1 MKSNY
6 NRFLLTLATAA
17 ALSLSLGFT
26 VSAADAISIFVDG
39 SFLETDVPP
48 MIIND
53 RTMVP
58 LRAIG
63 EAFGCSF
70 EWDGSAK
77 LVTIYL
83 PPDNTPL
90 YMEINNPRVRQSSN
104 TQLIALDAP
113 PVIVD
118 GRTLVPLRFIA
129 ETIGLEVEWD
139 AGARTVNCYS
149 GRGDLIEPWI
159 TFITQE
165 YEGDNIAEI
174 PCIEYP
180 WERDAEIDAI
190 NRSLNQGIQRVYED
204 FKASSEEPYWM
215 EIRSYPFTSS
225 DYLQVVVTSIEYPNY
240 GTDGDLFSINYDKN
254 QGKWLTVDDALKME
268 KINSGTLMHN
278 VGELFEPE
286 VPTQSLG
293 EVKIAGFLL
302 RGAQLGYYTEFLLEI
317 TVENSAAQPWKSY
330 FSYTPQLDRLF
341 KMDSRC
347 LFDPSEPDQMDP
359 PLSYSFLR

>member
-1 MKSNY
+1 MRNNFY
-6 NRFLLTLATAA
+6 RVLLTLATVAT
-17 ALSLSLGFT
+17 LTVSLCFT
-26 VSAADAISIFVDG
+26 VSAADDISISIDG
-39 SFLETDVPP
+39 RELKTDVPP

-63 EAFGCSF
+63 EAFGCRF
-70 EWDGSAK
+70 EWDDGAK

-149 GRGDLIEPWI
+149 GRGDAIEPSI
-159 TFITQE
+159 KFITQE
-165 YEGDNIAEI
+165 YKGDNIAEI
-174 PCIEYP
+174 PYIEYP
-180 WERDAEIDAI
+180 WERDDEIDAI

-204 FKASSEEPYWM
+204 FIANSEDPYWM
-215 EIRSYPFTSS
+215 EIKSYPFTSA
-225 DYLQVVVTSIEYPNY
+225 DYLQVVVTSIEYPSY
-240 GTDGDLFSINYDKN
+240 GTDGDLFSINYDKEE
-254 QGKWLTVDDALKME
+254 GRWLTVDDALKME
-268 KINSGTLMHN
+268 SITSDALMHN
-278 VGELFEPE
+278 VGRLFKPE
-286 VPTQSLG
+286 APTQSIG

-302 RGAQLGYYTEFLLEI
+302 RGAQSGYYVEFLLEI
-317 TVENSAAQPWKSY
+317 TVDNSAAEPWKSY
-330 FSYTPQLDRLF
+330 FSYTPQLDKLYR
-341 KMDSRC
+341 MNSDC

-359 PLSYSFLR
+359 PLSYQKNQ